1 MPKSVATP
9 ATIKIHRAVGVYLLL
24 AVGLI
29 VGTIAA
35 IAYLFTGK

>member
-1 MPKSVATP
+1 MPKKVETQIV
-9 ATIKIHRAVGVYLLL
+9 TKTHRAVGVYLML
-24 AVGLI
+24 AVGVI

>member
-1 MPKSVATP
+1 MPKTVETP
-9 ATIKIHRAVGVYLLL
+9 VTVKTRRAVGVYLLL